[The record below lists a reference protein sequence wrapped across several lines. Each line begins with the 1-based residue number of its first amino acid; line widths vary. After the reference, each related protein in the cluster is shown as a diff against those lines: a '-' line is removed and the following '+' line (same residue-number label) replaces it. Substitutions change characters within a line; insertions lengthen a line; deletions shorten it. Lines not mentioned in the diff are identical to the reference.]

1 VSALE
6 AVLAAGRREHEAIML
21 DMVRIWRPGPAVFDR
36 STGTET
42 PGTPVELYS
51 GKARVKPFG
60 RAASTD
66 VEAGEREVVLREYV
80 VSMPSSALLPSGQ
93 SVLPGDRVEVTAS
106 ADLRL
111 LGRTLWVTAS
121 QLNAQATAWR
131 INAEDRS

>member
-21 DMVRIWRPGPAVFDR
+21 DAVRIWRPGPAVFDR
-36 STGTET
+36 DTGATT
-42 PGTPVELYS
+42 PGTPVELYA

-60 RAASTD
+60 RSASTG
-66 VEAGEREVVLREYV
+66 VEAGEREVVVREYV
-80 VSMPSSALLPSGQ
+80 VSVPFSALPVGGEM
-93 SVLPGDRVEVTAS
+93 VLPGDQVEVTAS
-106 ADLRL
+106 ADPRL
-111 LGRTLWVTAS
+111 AGGTLWVSVS